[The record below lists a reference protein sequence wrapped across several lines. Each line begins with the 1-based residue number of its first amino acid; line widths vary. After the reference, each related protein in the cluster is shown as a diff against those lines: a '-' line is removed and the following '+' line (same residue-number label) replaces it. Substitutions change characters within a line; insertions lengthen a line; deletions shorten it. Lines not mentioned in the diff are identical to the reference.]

1 MTAQAHRDIRRKL
14 RIINHAR
21 ETRNISKT
29 CRFFGISREIFYQW
43 KRAYAAAGEN
53 ALINSKPCP
62 ENPKIRVPQPI
73 EEKILHLRKTY
84 HFGAEKISWYLD
96 RYHAIKVS
104 SGGVQG
110 VLRRH
115 GLNRLPQNMKSWPK
129 KNAFTLYE
137 KQVPGHHIQVDVKF
151 LKLIDKTPK
160 VIKRFQYTAI
170 DDATRIRVL
179 KIYNKHTQ
187 KNAIDFANLVVR
199 KMPFRIKVIRTD
211 NGHEFQTY
219 FHWHLRDLGIDH
231 VYIKPRTPRLNGK
244 VERSHLIDDR
254 EFYQLLTYKDDID
267 LGKKLSLW
275 ESFYNFQRPHGAHQG
290 KTPYESLREKLAS

>member
-1 MTAQAHRDIRRKL
+1 
-14 RIINHAR
+14 
-21 ETRNISKT
+21 
-29 CRFFGISREIFYQW
+29 
-43 KRAYAAAGEN
+43 
-53 ALINSKPCP
+53 
-62 ENPKIRVPQPI
+62 
-73 EEKILHLRKTY
+73 
-84 HFGAEKISWYLD
+84 
-96 RYHAIKVS
+96 
-104 SGGVQG
+104 
-110 VLRRH
+110 
-115 GLNRLPQNMKSWPK
+115 MKSWPK
-129 KNAFTLYE
+129 KNAFTRYE
-137 KQVPGHHIQVDVKF
+137 KQVPGHHVQIDVKF

-219 FHWHLRDLGIDH
+219 FHWHLSDLGIDH